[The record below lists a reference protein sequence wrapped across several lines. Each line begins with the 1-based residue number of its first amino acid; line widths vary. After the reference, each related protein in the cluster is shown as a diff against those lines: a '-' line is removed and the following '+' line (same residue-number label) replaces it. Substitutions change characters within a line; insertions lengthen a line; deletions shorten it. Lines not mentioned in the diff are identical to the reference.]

1 MWTTKEVFLISI
13 ATGLAFSFATIYSQ
27 RKFKSYVDYK
37 LAEKSGNPLI
47 GIVSQPPIN
56 DCQDIQYQLEKP
68 TLPDIYNQTLT
79 VQETPLSE
87 IRVPEIMYH
96 TPPEGSGSRWTPLPI
111 S

>member
-27 RKFKSYVDYK
+27 RKFKAYVDYK
-37 LAEKSGNPLI
+37 LSEKSGNPLL

-56 DCQDIQYQLEKP
+56 DCRDIQYQLEKP
-68 TLPDIYNQTLT
+68 TYQLEKPTMP
-79 VQETPLSE
+79 VQETPLPE
-87 IRVPEIMYH
+87 IVEPQIMYH